1 MTAASSHAKCEP
13 PDANQQGPPVTRE
26 PEISFVVPAYNEE
39 TLLPHCLAAIAT
51 EIAGSACDAE
61 IVVVDNASTD
71 RTREIALATPGV
83 RLIEEQERGLVPARR
98 AGYRAAR
105 GRLIANIDA
114 DTIIPKG
121 WIARAEAEFA
131 RDPDLVG
138 LSGPYVY
145 YDSPRAVRMVAAC
158 FYRCAF
164 VAYLVVRF
172 VMHAGSMMQ
181 GGNFIVRRDAIER
194 AGGFESEFR
203 FYGEDTDLAR
213 RLSKVGAVKFSFRL
227 YAFSSGR
234 RFAGEGVVRVGLTY
248 TANFFWATFR
258 RRPFTDSWEDY
269 RADSPAGR
277 P

>member
-1 MTAASSHAKCEP
+1 
-13 PDANQQGPPVTRE
+13 VTHE

-39 TLLPHCLAAIAT
+39 ALLPRCLEAIAA
-51 EIAGSACDAE
+51 EIAQSGCPAE

-71 RTREIALATPGV
+71 RTREVALGTPGV
-83 RLIEEQERGLVPARR
+83 RLIEEKERGLVPARR
-98 AGYRAAR
+98 AGYLAAR

-114 DTIIPKG
+114 DTILPEG
-121 WIARAEAEFA
+121 WLERALAEFT

-138 LSGPYVY
+138 LSGPYIY
-145 YDSPRAVRMVAAC
+145 YDSPRSVRAAAAC
-158 FYRCAF
+158 FYRAAF
-164 VAYLVVRF
+164 VAYIVVRF

-181 GGNFIVRRDAIER
+181 GGNFIVRRDALAR
-194 AGGFESEFR
+194 AGGFDSEFR

-227 YAFSSGR
+227 YALSSGR

-258 RRPFTDSWEDY
+258 KRPFTEAWEDY
-269 RADSPAGR
+269 REQSPVER
-277 P
+277 H